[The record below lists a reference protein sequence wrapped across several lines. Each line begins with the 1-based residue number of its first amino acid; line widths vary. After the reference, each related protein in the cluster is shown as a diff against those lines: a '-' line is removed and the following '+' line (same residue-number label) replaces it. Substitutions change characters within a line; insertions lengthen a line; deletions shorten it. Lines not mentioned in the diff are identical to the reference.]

1 MLMRLASSL
10 FALTVAA
17 AFLGWIRSH
26 STQPETTR
34 IDEVLSLSSIFSVPV
49 KKNKHSRQ
57 HVAEA
62 AR

>member
-1 MLMRLASSL
+1 MLTRLTSSL

-17 AFLGWIRSH
+17 AFLGWVRSH
-26 STQPETTR
+26 STQPDTPR
-34 IDEVLSLSSIFSVPV
+34 IDEVLSVSSIFSQPV
-49 KKNKHSRQ
+49 KKKSSRQ

>member
-1 MLMRLASSL
+1 MLTRLTSSL

-17 AFLGWIRSH
+17 AFLGWVRSH

-34 IDEVLSLSSIFSVPV
+34 IDEVLSASAIFSPPA
-49 KKNKHSRQ
+49 KKKSSRQ
-57 HVAEA
+57 QVAEA

>member
-1 MLMRLASSL
+1 MLMRLTSSL

-17 AFLGWIRSH
+17 GFLGWVRSH

-34 IDEVLSLSSIFSVPV
+34 IDEVLSASSIFTPPV
-49 KKNKHSRQ
+49 KKKSSRQ